1 MARSFPVKRTVR
13 IARAP
18 TVARQVKQILVSRVE
33 HKNIAST
40 TANIDYSASGVVSLI
55 STDIAQG
62 DDLGNRSGD
71 SIRPLKLTFRICSF
85 VTVDTFQAF
94 RFIVFQDTMSYGATP
109 AVTDVLNS
117 ANYLSPFSPLNVQ
130 AKRFKILIDHCGQNV
145 DSAANQILEITK
157 VVKMKGVIHYKG
169 TGTGATSAGKNSLYA
184 LFINDATGTA
194 GERMY
199 RWSYQLEYMD
209 A

>member
-1 MARSFPVKRTVR
+1 MARSTLIRRVTP
-13 IARAP
+13 AP

-40 TANIDYSASGVVSLI
+40 TANIDYVATGVVSLL

-62 DDLGNRSGD
+62 DDIGNRSGD
-71 SIRPLKLTFRICSF
+71 TIRPLKLTFRLCSF

-109 AVTDVLNS
+109 AVTDVLNTAS
-117 ANYLSPFSPLNVQ
+117 YLSPYSPLNLQ
-130 AKRFKILIDHCGQNV
+130 AKRFKILIDHIGENV
-145 DSAANQILEITK
+145 DSAANQIAEITK
-157 VVKMKGVIHYKG
+157 VVKLKGTIHYKG
-169 TGTGATSAGKNSLYA
+169 TGTGATSAGKNSIYV

-199 RWSYQLEYMD
+199 KWSYQLEYMD